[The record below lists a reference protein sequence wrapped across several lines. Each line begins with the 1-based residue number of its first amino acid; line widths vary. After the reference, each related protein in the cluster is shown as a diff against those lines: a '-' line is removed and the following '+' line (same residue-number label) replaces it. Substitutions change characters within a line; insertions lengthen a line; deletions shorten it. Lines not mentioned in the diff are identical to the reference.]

1 MIDKKGLSA
10 VSGYQFSGI
19 AIEGKKK
26 NYGLIYTDSEHSLG
40 AAVYTRNDI
49 QAAPVLL
56 SKEMDSVTTTKRAIL
71 VNSGNANAFTGK
83 QGVLDARKSIECLS
97 EQLKIKPE
105 ECYLASTGVIGQKLP
120 MDKMLGKMPEL
131 IKKKDT
137 KQDLAFAQS
146 IMTTDT
152 KPKQASLTFEL
163 AGQKISLA
171 GCVKGAGMIQP
182 NMATML
188 CFVVTDAK
196 IEHTLLKKAL
206 VMAVED
212 TFNSITV
219 DSDTS
224 TNDCVFLLANGYA
237 SNMPIEQE
245 NSDFSVFVNRLREL
259 LQHLAMELIAD
270 AEGIT
275 KKITIQVKQARD
287 KEQATAIAYAVA
299 NSPLV
304 KTAFFGEQL
313 NWGRIL
319 MAVGKAMTGVDSEIL
334 DIKINGYEIVKQGEP
349 QTEADYYQQ
358 AEQSLKREDV
368 MIEIVL
374 NQGVASKTVVTTDL
388 SIEYIKINANYIS

>member
-146 IMTTDT
+146 IMTTDI